1 MHPLNSYNFL
11 RKEDSMLDAFVVGIG
26 GFCGAVLRY
35 LIGLLP
41 INSGH
46 GFPVKTFAINLAGC
60 FLIGIV
66 AALAAKNS
74 SVSPKMILFLKVGL
88 CGGFTTFSSFA
99 LETTGLLEKGQ
110 IWIALLYAV
119 GSVVAGVGAVY
130 LAELMMGR

>member
-1 MHPLNSYNFL
+1 
-11 RKEDSMLDAFVVGIG
+11 MLDAFVVGIG